1 MVFTMWPQRVV
12 AWPSGSCHDTQ
23 SQTVWRLQ
31 SLWLQLPGLYGRS
44 VWGYFLT
51 VMILLSDTIH
61 NVKLWAIIPA
71 GDTPQRGPISSLLS
85 LRYIKYWNGS
95 VWQLEP
101 SRVELCSGGGMR
113 LRKCLADCGLI
124 SVIPT
129 QWPPSSNDIPR
140 ENYAFNQ
147 HPLVQ
152 RWRNSEKY
160 NSSSGPVSVSLKMII
175 NGLPIHNPW
184 ISKQIQSLTQPGL
197 VITFRIGIKQR
208 KPTD

>member
-1 MVFTMWPQRVV
+1 MSNHP
-12 AWPSGSCHDTQ
+12 C
-23 SQTVWRLQ
+23 WRHTTER
-31 SLWLQLPGLYGRS
+31 PH
-44 VWGYFLT
+44 
-51 VMILLSDTIH
+51 LLS
-61 NVKLWAIIPA
+61 
-71 GDTPQRGPISSLLS
+71 PITALHQTLNWISLTT
-85 LRYIKYWNGS
+85 RT
-95 VWQLEP
+95 QH
-101 SRVELCSGGGMR
+101 SRVELWSGGGMR

-124 SVIPT
+124 SVIPN
-129 QWPPSSNDIPR
+129 QWPPSCNDIPR